1 MAKRIRFSI
10 VITCWNQR
18 DFICATVDSA
28 LAQNHSDKEVIVV
41 DDGSGDG
48 SSEILE
54 RYSGSIKL
62 IRFATNCGAIA
73 ARNRGASEAQGEYLV
88 FLDGDDLL
96 TPWALDVYEQ
106 AVAARHPKFILG
118 ETFWFH
124 DAVPAEQSQAAPQRI
139 EFVEFPDYLHKDRA
153 IGLSASSMVI
163 ARRTFE
169 DAGAWTPGIFHLD
182 CQDLCAKL
190 GTVGPTILILSPFVT
205 FYRVHATNSIHNV
218 APFVRMA
225 HRLMAK
231 VKAGSYPGGPER
243 LPEQRALF
251 GGLFVFWV
259 KRAFRVG
266 LYGEAWKLAVRGRGM
281 ILTAVL
287 HRLRLRMRGS
297 VTIQTME
304 LKRAGRSNSKRL
316 PVAAL
321 GR

>member
-18 DFICATVDSA
+18 DFIRATVDSA
-28 LAQNHSDKEVIVV
+28 LSQDHSDKEVIVV
-41 DDGSGDG
+41 DDGSTDG
-48 SSEILE
+48 SAELLE
-54 RYSGSIKL
+54 RYSGSIKFV
-62 IRFATNCGAIA
+62 RFATNRGAIE

-96 TPWALDVYEQ
+96 TPWALDIYEQ
-106 AVAARHPKFILG
+106 IVAARHPKLILG

-124 DAVPAEQSQAAPQRI
+124 DTVPVEQTQAAPRRV
-139 EFVEFPDYLHKDRA
+139 EFVEYQDYLHKDRS

-169 DAGAWTPGIFHLD
+169 EAGAWTPGIFHLD

-190 GTVGPTILILSPFVT
+190 GTARPMILILAPVVT

-231 VKAGSYPGGPER
+231 VKAGSYPGAPDR
-243 LPEQRALF
+243 LPEQCALF

-259 KRAFRVG
+259 KRAFRAG
-266 LYGEAWKLAVRGRGM
+266 LYAEAWKLAIRGRKM
-281 ILTAVL
+281 ILAATL
-287 HRLRLRMRGS
+287 HRLVLRVRGA
-297 VTIQTME
+297 VPVQTMKLDRSRRFNTE
-304 LKRAGRSNSKRL
+304 AASLAVPGR
-316 PVAAL
+316 
-321 GR
+321 